1 MHIAQSARILW
12 LITQYRLF
20 AFIVLCWNCWS
31 IPYKTLIAI
40 KMLKIGLCDS
50 GLYLGFDNFYCAYIH
65 RLKPDWASL
74 WNSLLIT
81 IAIPSKNIICWNCKP
96 FLSSTPTLTTFH
108 TSTVCIHTLCMRGCL
123 KPSFILSN
131 KHTKIRLLRRP
142 KIGNIP
148 NTVFQ
153 RKFWQNGW

>member
-1 MHIAQSARILW
+1 
-12 LITQYRLF
+12 
-20 AFIVLCWNCWS
+20 
-31 IPYKTLIAI
+31 
-40 KMLKIGLCDS
+40 MLKIGLCDS

-65 RLKPDWASL
+65 RLKADWASL

-108 TSTVCIHTLCMRGCL
+108 TSTVCIHILCMRGCL

-153 RKFWQNGW
+153 RTFWQNRLWYDTEWLVLLYIFWKDMTQHQYKIGRRIIKISYGL